1 MVIDAESVQDIEQCS
16 EEGEER
22 GCNIDVVVA
31 QVVALRNDGGICLQD
46 RGTHVQNACGAMVQ
60 AVQDSPGLKSF
71 VKPKQVG
78 HQEHQ
83 GDEKGGEGDIQHPS
97 LQQGVCDVCSS
108 HHISQLEHMATV
120 KGATEASCALGWEKE
135 S

>member
-1 MVIDAESVQDIEQCS
+1 MVIDAEGVQDIEQRG

-31 QVVALRNDGGICLQD
+31 QVLVLRNDGGMSLQD
-46 RGTHVQNACGAMVQ
+46 SGTHVQNACGAVVQ

-83 GDEKGGEGDIQHPS
+83 GDEERGE
-97 LQQGVCDVCSS
+97 
-108 HHISQLEHMATV
+108 
-120 KGATEASCALGWEKE
+120 
-135 S
+135 